1 MVDDTPKSIYAM
13 TKRQNELEAYV
24 VSNSTDMKITGLRFF
39 SVYGNGEDQT
49 WHHGFCKSYAPKR
62 TCSFYIAA
70 DYANET
76 LPT

>member
-39 SVYGNGEDQT
+39 SVYGKWGRPDM
-49 WHHGFCKSYAPKR
+49 APWILQKL
-62 TCSFYIAA
+62 CSKK
-70 DYANET
+70 N
-76 LPT
+76 L